1 MMLDEPRTRPTIV
14 LVLPSTVIYFV
25 YVLNNEN
32 IDSDILPNIIDVKPL
47 DVFFKRVTSA
57 VPA

>member
-32 IDSDILPNIIDVKPL
+32 IDGDILPNIDVKLL
-47 DVFFKRVTSA
+47 DVFLKRATSA

>member
-32 IDSDILPNIIDVKPL
+32 IDSDILPDIIDVKLL
-47 DVFFKRVTSA
+47 DVFLKRATSA